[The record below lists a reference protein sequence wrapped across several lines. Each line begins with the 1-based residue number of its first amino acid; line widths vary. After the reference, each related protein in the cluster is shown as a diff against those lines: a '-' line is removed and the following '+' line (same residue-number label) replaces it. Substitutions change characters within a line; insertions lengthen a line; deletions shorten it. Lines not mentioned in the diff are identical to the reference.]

1 MDKPFDSLFDEGPD
15 PEAQPPDQ
23 EKPRREGKRRL
34 FMGFGIFSLI
44 GALLVAAA
52 VLDWAIIDFG
62 DASGGKNDGGAGGSD
77 PGKDYA
83 YNIQVS
89 TGQENTA
96 ASVSNWVEAN
106 PMPES
111 MRIPGADRLTPG
123 GKAAT
128 VNVPV
133 RNDSDKVGSTLTLKM
148 DNTSEKPDTADKAYA
163 KLLRFDYAEVD
174 DASVTPTEWKPL
186 GNGKFDEA
194 TGTTSISNLGDLEPR
209 EGRVVVLRVRLVD
222 GPDADSTN
230 AANGGGVG
238 LQARF
243 DGASKD
249 AE

>member
-44 GALLVAAA
+44 GALLVAASF
-52 VLDWAIIDFG
+52 LDWAILDFG
-62 DASGGKNDGGAGGSD
+62 DASGGKTD
-77 PGKDYA
+77 PGAPGGKDSA

-106 PMPES
+106 PIPES
-111 MRIPGADRLTPG
+111 IRIPGVNKLSPG
-123 GKAAT
+123 GKGAT
-128 VNVPV
+128 VNLPV
-133 RNDSDKVGSTLTLKM
+133 RNESQEKQSSLTLKV
-148 DNTSEKPDTADKAYA
+148 DNTSEDPNDADKAYA

-174 DASVTPTEWKPL
+174 NASTTPAEWTPL
-186 GNGKFDEA
+186 GSGKFDEA

-209 EGRVVVLRVRLVD
+209 EGRIVVLRVRLVN

-249 AE
+249 